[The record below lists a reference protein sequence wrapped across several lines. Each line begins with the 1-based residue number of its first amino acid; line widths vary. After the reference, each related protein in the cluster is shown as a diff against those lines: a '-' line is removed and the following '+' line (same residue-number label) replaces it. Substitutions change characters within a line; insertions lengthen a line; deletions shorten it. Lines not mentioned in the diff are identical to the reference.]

1 MATQTDDAVKK
12 DLTAEVAEWI
22 EAFDEVV
29 AHDWEQGATV
39 LAALRSRARE
49 AGVPATS
56 DLVTPYINTI
66 PKHDEVPYPGDPA
79 LERRVEALLRW
90 NAMAMVH
97 RQNKYDAGIG
107 GHISTY
113 SSQATLL
120 EVGFN
125 HFFRAKYPSPAGDQ
139 PGDFIYFQGH
149 ASPGVYAR
157 AYLEGRFDEGRLKNF
172 RHELRDTPGLSSY
185 PHPWLMQ
192 DFWQFPTVS
201 MGIGPLNAI
210 YQARFMR
217 YLENRKLIE
226 KTDRKIWAFVGDGE
240 TDEVDT
246 LGAIGLGAR
255 EKLDNLIFVVNC
267 NLQRL
272 DGPVRGNARI
282 IDELEGTFR
291 GAGWNVIKVVW
302 GSDWDELFA
311 RDHTGLLLKRME
323 ECVDGDYQ
331 RFKAKDGA
339 YLRKEFFGKYP
350 ELLKLVE
357 HLSDDEL
364 FHLHRGGHDRV
375 KIYNAYKNARD
386 HKGSPTV
393 ILAKTVKGYGLGS
406 AQARNATHSEKK
418 LSDDGLTAFVERF
431 KIPIPAASAKDA
443 NFYRPE
449 PTDPALEYM
458 RTRRQALGGF
468 MPTREVPKP
477 TFVAPKLDFFKDWL
491 SGSKGRA
498 VSSTMGF
505 VNMLNGLLKNPAIG
519 KLIVPIIPD
528 EGRTF
533 GFESVMKAVGI
544 YAAEGQKYTPHDAD
558 IFLSYSEKLDGQIL
572 EEGITEAGSM
582 ASFTAAGTAYV
593 NYRVPMIPFYMY
605 YSMFGFQ
612 RIGDMAWAFADSRG
626 KGFLMGGTAGRTT
639 MLGEGLQHQ
648 DGHSPVL
655 AGTIPTCITY
665 DPAFIYEMA
674 IIIQEGM
681 RRMYEAGENCF
692 FYITMYNEDYV
703 MPAMPEGD
711 GIREGILRGIYKYKS
726 AENGPATL
734 QLFGSGPIL
743 NEAVKAQQILA
754 EKYSIAA
761 DVWSVTSYNEL
772 RRDCIDVERH
782 NRLHPAAKERKPFI
796 VETLGNAAGPL
807 IAASDYMKSLPDG
820 LSPWLGTRLVSL
832 GTDGFGRS
840 DNREHLRRHFEVD
853 APSIVAA
860 ALSKLARDGVIQP
873 KIAEK
878 AFADLGLNPEAPNAA
893 HA

>member
-1 MATQTDDAVKK
+1 MATKLDEAVKL
-12 DLTAEVAEWI
+12 DLSAEVSEWI

-29 AHDWEQGATV
+29 AQDWEQGAA
-39 LAALRSRARE
+39 LISALRTRARE
-49 AGVPATS
+49 AGVPTVS
-56 DLVTPYINTI
+56 EVVTPYQNTI
-66 PKHDEVPYPGDPA
+66 PKHDEVPYPGDRQ
-79 LERRVEALLRW
+79 LERRIEALLRW

-97 RQNKYDAGIG
+97 KQNKYDPGIG

-125 HFFRAKYPSPAGDQ
+125 HFFHAKYASDKGDQ

-157 AYLEGRFDEGRLKNF
+157 AYLEGRFDEQRLKNF
-172 RHELRDTPGLSSY
+172 RHELRGEPGLSSY

-210 YQARFMR
+210 YQARFMK
-217 YLENRKLIE
+217 YLENRGLIE
-226 KTDRKIWAFVGDGE
+226 KTERKVWAFVGDGE

-246 LGAIGLGAR
+246 LGAIGLGSR

-311 RDHTGLLLKRME
+311 RDHQGLLLKRME
-323 ECVDGDYQ
+323 ECVDGDFQ
-331 RFKAKDGA
+331 TFKAKDGA
-339 YLRKEFFGKYP
+339 YLREHFFGKYP

-357 HLSDDEL
+357 DKTDSQLER
-364 FHLHRGGHDRV
+364 LHRGGHDPV
-375 KIYNAYKNARD
+375 KIFNAYQRALE
-386 HKGSPTV
+386 HKGGPTV
-393 ILAKTVKGYGLGS
+393 ILAKTVKGYGIAS
-406 AQARNATHSEKK
+406 AQSRNPTHSEKK
-418 LSDDGLTAFVERF
+418 LTDDGLHAFVQRF
-431 KIPIPAASAKDA
+431 DIPLPEEAAKNADFYKPDA
-443 NFYRPE
+443 S
-449 PTDPALEYM
+449 DPAMQYLQA
-458 RTRRQALGGF
+458 RRAELGGYL
-468 MPTREVPKP
+468 PTREVPP
-477 TFVAPKLDFFKDWL
+477 STFVAPKLDFFQTWL
-491 SGSKGRA
+491 AGSKGRTI
-498 VSSTMGF
+498 STTMGF
-505 VNMLNGLLKNPAIG
+505 VNMLNGMLKNPEIG

-533 GFESVMKAVGI
+533 GFESVMKQVGI
-544 YAAEGQKYTPHDAD
+544 YAPEGQKYVPHDAD
-558 IFLSYSEKLDGQIL
+558 MLLGYNEKKNGQIL

-582 ASFTAAGTAYV
+582 ASFTAAGTAYS
-593 NYRVPMIPFYMY
+593 NYKVPMIPFYLY

-648 DGHSPVL
+648 DGHSPLLSSTV
-655 AGTIPTCITY
+655 PTCLTY
-665 DPAFIYEMA
+665 DPAYVYEMA
-674 IIIQEGM
+674 VIIQDGL
-681 RRMYEAGENCF
+681 RRMYENSENCF
-692 FYITMYNEDYV
+692 YYITMYNEDYNN
-703 MPAMPEGD
+703 PAMPEGD
-711 GIREGILRGIYKYKS
+711 GIREGILRGLYKFKA
-726 AENGPATL
+726 AEKGEAQA

-743 NEAVKAQQILA
+743 NEAVRAQQILA
-754 EKYSIAA
+754 EKYNIAA

-772 RRDCIDVERH
+772 RRDCVETERW
-782 NRLHPAAKERKPFI
+782 NRLHPAEKERTPYI
-796 VETLGNAAGPL
+796 VTALGAAAGPI
-807 IAASDYMKSLPDG
+807 IAASDYMKSLPDA
-820 LSPWLGTRLVSL
+820 LSPWLGSRLVSL

-853 APSIVAA
+853 AESIVAA
-860 ALSKLARDGVIQP
+860 ALSKLAREGVVKP
-873 KIAEK
+873 KIAAK
-878 AFADLGLNPEAPNAA
+878 AFADLGLSPEAPSAA
-893 HA
+893 KA

>member
-1 MATQTDDAVKK
+1 MPTKVDEDVKK
-12 DLTAEVAEWI
+12 DMTAEVAEWI

-29 AHDWEQGATV
+29 AQDWEQGAA
-39 LAALRSRARE
+39 LLSALRTRARE
-49 AGVPATS
+49 AGVPAIGEV
-56 DLVTPYINTI
+56 VTPFQNTI
-66 PKHDEVPYPGDPA
+66 PRHDEVPYPGDRA
-79 LERRVEALLRW
+79 IERRIEALLRW

-97 RQNKYDAGIG
+97 KQNKYDAGIG

-125 HFFRAKYPSPAGDQ
+125 HFFHAKYASEQGEQ
-139 PGDFIYFQGH
+139 PGDFVYFQGH
-149 ASPGVYAR
+149 ASPGVYSR
-157 AYLEGRFDEGRLKNF
+157 AFLEGRFDEQRLKNF

-210 YQARFMR
+210 YQARFMK
-217 YLENRKLIE
+217 YLENRGLIPHTE
-226 KTDRKIWAFVGDGE
+226 RKVWAFVGDGE

-246 LGAIGLGAR
+246 LGAIGLGSR
-255 EKLDNLIFVVNC
+255 EKLDNLIFVINC

-291 GAGWNVIKVVW
+291 GAGWNVIKVIW

-311 RDHTGLLLKRME
+311 RDHQGLLLKRME
-323 ECVDGDYQ
+323 ECVDGDFQ

-339 YLRKEFFGKYP
+339 YLRAEFFGKYP
-350 ELLKLVE
+350 ELLEIVK
-357 HLSDDEL
+357 DKTDEEL
-364 FHLHRGGHDRV
+364 GRLHRGGHDAA
-375 KIYNAYKNARD
+375 KIYNAYKRALE
-386 HKGSPTV
+386 HKGGPTV
-393 ILAKTVKGYGLGS
+393 ILAMTVKGYGIAA
-406 AQARNATHSEKK
+406 AQSRNPTHSEKK
-418 LSDDGLTAFVERF
+418 LTDEGLAAFVKRF
-431 KIPIPAASAKDA
+431 DIPVTEEAARNAD
-443 NFYRPE
+443 FYKPE
-449 PTDPALEYM
+449 PSDPAIEYLQA
-458 RTRRQALGGF
+458 RRKELGGYL
-468 MPTREVPKP
+468 PTREVPP
-477 TFVAPKLDFFKDWL
+477 STFVAPKLDFFKSWL
-491 SGSKGRA
+491 AGSNGRA
-498 VSSTMGF
+498 ISTTMGF
-505 VNMLNGLLKNPAIG
+505 VNMLNGMLKNPEIG

-544 YAAEGQKYTPHDAD
+544 YAPEGQKYEPHDKD
-558 IFLSYSEKLDGQIL
+558 MLLGYNEKKNGQIL

-582 ASFTAAGTAYV
+582 ASFTAAGTAYS
-593 NYRVPMIPFYMY
+593 NYKVPMVPFYLY

-655 AGTIPTCITY
+655 AGTIPTCLTY
-665 DPAFIYEMA
+665 DPAYVYEMA
-674 IIIQEGM
+674 VIVQNGM
-681 RRMYEAGENCF
+681 ERMYEKGENCF
-692 FYITMYNEDYV
+692 YYITMYNEDYNN
-703 MPAMPEGD
+703 PAMPEGE
-711 GIREGILRGIYKYKS
+711 GIREGILRGIYKFKAS
-726 AENGPATL
+726 EKPAQV

-743 NEAVKAQQILA
+743 NEAVKAQAILA
-754 EKYSIAA
+754 EKYNIAA

-772 RRDCIDVERH
+772 RRDCLDVERY
-782 NRLHPAAKERKPFI
+782 NRLHPAEKEKTPY
-796 VETLGNAAGPL
+796 VVQALGKAAGPI
-807 IAASDYMKSLPDG
+807 IAASDYMKSLPDT
-820 LSPWLGTRLVSL
+820 LSPWLGSRLVSL

-860 ALSKLARDGVIQP
+860 ALSKLAREGVIKP
-873 KIAEK
+873 KVAEK
-878 AFADLGLNPEAPNAA
+878 AFVDLGLTTDGAGAA
-893 HA
+893 RA